1 MSEKPK
7 EAYDELKK
15 EEDKDINNKVNKK
28 IKFCRN
34 CGQEISENDI
44 FCMNCG
50 CKCLYDKKTSE
61 KNNNKSFKDDIEK
74 NKFPKKNFKEFILR
88 KKKLI
93 GVLIGALLIISG
105 ILFFIMFKLQSP
117 SNFIEVTKEN
127 IEAGENI
134 SVNDF
139 VEIKDKYKDNY
150 SIKPKQDKYNFKT
163 LGEISIPYIV
173 TDNNGEEKEVDC
185 TFNVVDTTA
194 PEINT
199 SKDLTIKKGSDFDI
213 SKFVSIKDNLDGD
226 IDIKN
231 LNIENG
237 NVNTKEEG
245 EYTLTLSV
253 TDSNGNKNKKEV
265 TFIVKEEIS
274 VDDVMQTLL
283 GLWLPTE
290 YASMYSETGVTGDAM
305 ILYVKEG
312 SKYYQKG
319 YESSAEITIKSIQE
333 GGRIIE
339 YDLAGFEGINSYS
352 SHVTIDMGLTG
363 DNMININGVSYTWVG
378 SGY

>member
-1 MSEKPK
+1 M
-7 EAYDELKK
+7 
-15 EEDKDINNKVNKK
+15 V
-28 IKFCRN
+28 
-34 CGQEISENDI
+34 
-44 FCMNCG
+44 
-50 CKCLYDKKTSE
+50 
-61 KNNNKSFKDDIEK
+61 
-74 NKFPKKNFKEFILR
+74 
-88 KKKLI
+88 
-93 GVLIGALLIISG
+93 GVLIGIILIIVG
-105 ILFFIMFKLQSP
+105 VVFFIMFKLQSP

-139 VEIKDKYKDNY
+139 VKIKDKYKDKY
-150 SIKPKQDKYNFKT
+150 VIKPKQDKYDLKT
-163 LGEISIPYIV
+163 LGEIPIPYIV
-173 TDNNGEEKEVDC
+173 TDNNGEEKEITC

-199 SKDLTIKKGSDFDI
+199 SKDLTIKKGTDFDI
-213 SKFVSIKDNLDGD
+213 SKFISINDNLDGN

-237 NVNTKEEG
+237 KVNTKEEG

-253 TDSNGNKNKKEV
+253 TDSSGNKNEKQV
-265 TFIVKEEIS
+265 AFIVKEEIN

-319 YESSAEITIKSIQE
+319 YESSAEITISSIKE